1 MFFDSVIIQPATNAS
16 SCNGN
21 QVIFLCSVCRDIRRG
36 FIKCSAYLQ
45 IVYASHFPNLPN
57 LFTGQDDI
65 FSGELMFVPSD
76 HSYQFYIVM
85 FFIEYWNYICST
97 SYVLERFHS
106 VTHQRLLKLPDYL
119 IQYQ

>member
-1 MFFDSVIIQPATNAS
+1 MPHISLTYPT
-16 SCNGN
+16 
-21 QVIFLCSVCRDIRRG
+21 
-36 FIKCSAYLQ
+36 YLL
-45 IVYASHFPNLPN
+45 VRMTF
-57 LFTGQDDI
+57 